1 MRFDNMSN
9 IRRLTRTLVFIGVA
23 ALPGLSAAQEE
34 ELPRVAVETSV
45 GTFEVELYPERAP
58 ASVAN
63 FLSLVDEGF
72 YDGLI
77 FHRVIA
83 NFVIQTGGYNADMGY
98 REPPRTVVNES
109 ANGLKN
115 RRGYLAMARLSDP
128 DSADAQFYVNV
139 RDNPHLDAKP
149 GSPGYTVFGKVIS
162 GWEIVVE
169 IELSDTVVRAGMV
182 GVPEVPIIIRRVARR

>member
-1 MRFDNMSN
+1 MSN
-9 IRRLTRTLVFIGVA
+9 LRGLSRALILIALA
-23 ALPGLSAAQEE
+23 ALPGPAPADET
-34 ELPRVAVETSV
+34 ELPGVVLETSV
-45 GTFEVELYPERAP
+45 GSFEVELYPDRAP

-63 FLSLVDEGF
+63 FLSLVDDGF

-83 NFVIQTGGYNADMGY
+83 NFVIQTGGYDVDMGY
-98 REPPRTVVNES
+98 REPPQTVVNES
-109 ANGLKN
+109 ANGLTN

-128 DSADAQFYVNV
+128 DSADAQFYINV
-139 RDNPHLDAKP
+139 RDNPHLDFQP
-149 GSPGYTVFGKVIS
+149 GSPGYTVFGRVVS

-182 GVPEVPIIIRRVARR
+182 GVPEVPIVIRKAARR

>member
-1 MRFDNMSN
+1 MSN
-9 IRRLTRTLVFIGVA
+9 FGPFARTLIFVTLSALCGQA
-23 ALPGLSAAQEE
+23 AADEKALPT
-34 ELPRVAVETSV
+34 VIVETSV
-45 GTFEVELYPERAP
+45 GSFEVELYPDRAP

-63 FLSLVDEGF
+63 FLSLVDDGF

-83 NFVIQTGGYNADMGY
+83 NFVIQTGGYTADMSY

-115 RRGYLAMARLSDP
+115 QRGYLAMARLSDP
-128 DSADAQFYVNV
+128 DSADAQFYINV
-139 RDNPHLDAKP
+139 RDNSHLDAEP

-162 GWEIVVE
+162 GWEVVVE

-182 GVPEVPIIIRRVARR
+182 GVPEAPIIIRKAARG

>member
-1 MRFDNMSN
+1 MS
-9 IRRLTRTLVFIGVA
+9 ITGRLLSTAIFIGIA
-23 ALPGLSAAQEE
+23 ALPGLTAAEDE
-34 ELPRVAVETSV
+34 GLPKVVIETSV
-45 GTFEVELYPERAP
+45 GSFEVELYPDRAP

-63 FLSLVDEGF
+63 FLSLVDDGF

-83 NFVIQTGGYNADMGY
+83 NFVVQTGGYDAVMGY
-98 REPPRTVVNES
+98 RQPPRTVINES

-128 DSADAQFYVNV
+128 DSADAQFYINV
-139 RDNPHLDAKP
+139 RDNPHLDAEP

-182 GVPEVPIIIRRVARR
+182 GVPEVPIVIRRAARR

>member
-1 MRFDNMSN
+1 MS
-9 IRRLTRTLVFIGVA
+9 IIGRLLSIATFIGIA
-23 ALPGLSAAQEE
+23 ALPGLSAAQDEA
-34 ELPRVAVETSV
+34 LPKVVIETSV
-45 GTFEVELYPERAP
+45 GSFEVELYPDRAP

-63 FLSLVDEGF
+63 FLSLVDDGF

-83 NFVIQTGGYNADMGY
+83 NFVVQTGGYDADMGY

-139 RDNPHLDAKP
+139 RDNPHLDAEP

-169 IELSDTVVRAGMV
+169 IELSDTVVRNGMV
-182 GVPEVPIIIRRVARR
+182 GVPEVPVVIRRAARR

>member
-1 MRFDNMSN
+1 MSN
-9 IRRLTRTLVFIGVA
+9 IARLLTTAILIGVA
-23 ALPGLSAAQEE
+23 ALAGPTAAQESG
-34 ELPRVAVETSV
+34 LPRVVVQTSV
-45 GTFEVELYPERAP
+45 GSFEVELYPDRAP

-83 NFVIQTGGYNADMGY
+83 NFVVQTGGYDADMGY

-115 RRGYLAMARLSDP
+115 QRGYLAMARLNDP
-128 DSADAQFYVNV
+128 DSADAQFYINV
-139 RDNPHLDAKP
+139 RDNTHLDGKP

-182 GVPEVPIIIRRVARR
+182 GVPEVPIVIRRATRG

>member
-1 MRFDNMSN
+1 MS
-9 IRRLTRTLVFIGVA
+9 IIGRLLSIATFIGIA
-23 ALPGLSAAQEE
+23 ALPGLTAAQDEA
-34 ELPRVAVETSV
+34 LPKVVIETSV
-45 GTFEVELYPERAP
+45 GSFEVELYPDRAP

-63 FLSLVDEGF
+63 FLSLVDDGF

-83 NFVIQTGGYNADMGY
+83 NFVVQTGGYDADMGY

-139 RDNPHLDAKP
+139 R
-149 GSPGYTVFGKVIS
+149 
-162 GWEIVVE
+162 
-169 IELSDTVVRAGMV
+169 
-182 GVPEVPIIIRRVARR
+182 